1 MKPKKPYWEMNTAE
15 LREATKQY
23 DKEELGLPGKPL
35 TAADKRLFAQ
45 ARRRGR
51 PPVGQGAE
59 KIRISLERGLLKE
72 ADAAANRLHISRSE
86 LIARGLRSVLKKAG

>member
-1 MKPKKPYWEMNTAE
+1 MKNKKPYWEMNTAE

-23 DKEELGLPGKPL
+23 DREELGISGKPL
-35 TAADKRLFAQ
+35 TPADKRLLSR

-51 PPVGQGAE
+51 PPIGRGAE

-72 ADAAANRLHISRSE
+72 ADAVAKRLHVSRSE
-86 LIARGLRSVLKKAG
+86 LIARGLRTVLKKAG